1 MLFSDEEQID
11 ADYLILVLLLMFE
24 WQKGDDS
31 FWKPYL
37 DVLPEVQLF
46 CHWEEDEIAAAEDL
60 SLMQSA
66 ETYKDVFNE

>member
-1 MLFSDEEQID
+1 
-11 ADYLILVLLLMFE
+11 MFE